1 MAVIDSRSAGV
12 LTPLETANTGEVE
25 TRLRLFVSAITGLD
39 KTVVRERWYQK
50 PATQP
55 PFGSDW
61 CAVGVVRVRS
71 WGNPDFQGSKGDIE
85 QPESGDVVSQRHQT
99 FYCVATFYG
108 PNAQENADLLRDGLG
123 IPQNN
128 SWFETQGLTVQNV
141 DDEATHVPE
150 FINQQWLDRYDL
162 SFQIGR
168 KLTRTFGVRTIANA
182 DFEIITEIGKL
193 ENG

>member
-1 MAVIDSRSAGV
+1 MAVIDSRSSGV
-12 LTPLETANTGEVE
+12 LKPLETANTGEVE

-39 KTVVRERWYQK
+39 KSLVRKRWSQK

-55 PFGSDW
+55 PFGTDW
-61 CAVGVVRVRS
+61 CAVGVVRVRTL
-71 WGNPDFQGSKGDIE
+71 GNPDFQGNKGNIQKPD
-85 QPESGDVVSQRHQT
+85 SGDVVSQCHQT
-99 FYCVATFYG
+99 LFCLASFYG
-108 PNAQENADLLRDGLG
+108 QNAQENADLLRDGLG

-128 SWFETQGLTVQNV
+128 SWLQSQGLTVQNI
-141 DDEATHVPE
+141 DEATHIPE
-150 FINQQWLDRYDL
+150 FVNQQWLDRYDL

>member
-1 MAVIDSRSAGV
+1 MAVIDSRSQGV
-12 LTPLETANTGEVE
+12 LQPLKTENTGEVE

-39 KTVVRERWYQK
+39 KTLVRKRWNQK

-55 PFGSDW
+55 PFGTDW

-71 WGNPDFQGSKGDIE
+71 IGNPDFQGNKGNIQKPD
-85 QPESGDVVSQRHQT
+85 SGDVVSKRHQT
-99 FYCVATFYG
+99 LFCLASFYG
-108 PNAQENADLLRDGLG
+108 QNAQENADLLRDGLG

-128 SWFETQGLTVQNV
+128 SWLQSQGLTVKTV

-150 FINQQWLDRYDL
+150 FVNQQWLDRYDL

-182 DFEIITEIGKL
+182 DFEIITEKGKL

>member
-1 MAVIDSRSAGV
+1 MAVIDSRSQGV
-12 LTPLETANTGEVE
+12 LQPLKTENTGDVE

-39 KTVVRERWYQK
+39 KTLVRKRWNQK

-55 PFGSDW
+55 SFGTDW
-61 CAVGVVRVRS
+61 CAVGVVRVRTI
-71 WGNPDFQGSKGDIE
+71 GNPDFQGNKGNIQKPD
-85 QPESGDVVSQRHQT
+85 SGDVVSQRHQT
-99 FYCVATFYG
+99 LFCLASFYG
-108 PNAQENADLLRDGLG
+108 QNAQENADLLRDGLG

-128 SWFETQGLTVQNV
+128 SWLQSQGLTVQNV

-150 FINQQWLDRYDL
+150 FVNQQWLDRYDL

-182 DFEIITEIGKL
+182 DFEIITEIGKI

>member
-1 MAVIDSRSAGV
+1 MAVIDSRSSGV
-12 LTPLETANTGEVE
+12 LKPLETANTGEVE

-39 KTVVRERWYQK
+39 KSLVRKRWSQK

-55 PFGSDW
+55 PFGTDW
-61 CAVGVVRVRS
+61 CAVGVVRVRTL
-71 WGNPDFQGSKGDIE
+71 GNPDFQGHKGNIQKPD
-85 QPESGDVVSQRHQT
+85 SGDVVSKRHQT
-99 FYCVATFYG
+99 LFCLATFYG
-108 PNAQENADLLRDGLG
+108 QNAQENADLLRDGLG

-128 SWFETQGLTVQNV
+128 SWLQTQGLTVQNV
-141 DDEATHVPE
+141 DDEATHIPE
-150 FINQQWLDRYDL
+150 FVNQQWLDRYDL